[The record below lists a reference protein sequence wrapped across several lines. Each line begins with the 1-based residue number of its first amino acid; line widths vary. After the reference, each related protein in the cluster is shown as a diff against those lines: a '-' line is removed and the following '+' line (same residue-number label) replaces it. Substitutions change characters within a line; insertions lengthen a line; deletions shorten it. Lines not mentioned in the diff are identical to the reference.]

1 MAEQTK
7 INKRLWILIVLAIG
21 FITTGAVLAIINK
34 QPVESKSVKSDPV
47 KSKPVQ
53 QTENAST
60 NNSNLEDIIKSAKTW
75 EAAFKPWF
83 GKTAP
88 DFTFTDI
95 DGKQHSLNSY
105 HGKNVMVVFWATW
118 CPPCNREI
126 PNLIELRKTN
136 SEDSLAIIAISNENP
151 DLVKRFVAAKGI
163 NYTVAS
169 IQSGVLP
176 SPFADVSSIP
186 TTFFIDKNGKIKLA
200 TIGVVEPE
208 ETRAILKAES

>member
-7 INKRLWILIVLAIG
+7 INKKALVLIVVAIG

-34 QPVESKSVKSDPV
+34 QPAE
-47 KSKPVQ
+47 SKPVKPDPVQSKLSQ
-53 QTENAST
+53 QTETAVT
-60 NNSNLEDIIKSAKTW
+60 NTSNLEDIIKSAKTW
-75 EAAFKPWF
+75 EVAFKPWS
-83 GKTAP
+83 GKIAP
-88 DFTFTDI
+88 DFTFTDLN
-95 DGKQHSLNSY
+95 GKQHSLSSY
-105 HGKNVMVVFWATW
+105 RGRNVMVVFWATW

-126 PNLIELRKTN
+126 PNLIELRKAN
-136 SEDSLAIIAISNENP
+136 SEDNLAIIAISNENP

-186 TTFFIDKNGKIKLA
+186 TTFFIDQNGKIKLA

-208 ETRAILKAES
+208 ATKAILKAES